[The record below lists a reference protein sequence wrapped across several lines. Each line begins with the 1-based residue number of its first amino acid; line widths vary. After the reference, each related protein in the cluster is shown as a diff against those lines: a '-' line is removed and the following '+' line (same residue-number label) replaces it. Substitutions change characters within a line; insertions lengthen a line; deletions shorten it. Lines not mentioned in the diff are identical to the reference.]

1 VPQLATMDC
10 CGALLWALG
19 GGDADEYVQRRRGS
33 RALVA
38 RLKKT
43 LEASSILVSAH
54 ARKVKW
60 QF

>member
-1 VPQLATMDC
+1 MDC